1 MSLLFLFCLL
11 LPSFNYVSSQNYPYD
26 STCNCTSISSNGNI
40 CLQYTCVTIK
50 HVPKCFPGRSIAI
63 TENGL
68 MKSLS
73 HLKKGDRVL
82 VMNKDNTL
90 MYEPIEGFIH
100 LKRDGLFDFL
110 LINIKIDDHK
120 NTTTSLFISYEPIE
134 GFIHLKRDGLFDFLL
149 INIKID
155 DHKNT
160 TTSLFISL
168 NHLIFL
174 ADDAELKSA
183 IFASQL
189 HVGDRIKYLH
199 NNQIVAAKIESIYLT
214 KEEGFYAPLTPSGT
228 IIIDNVVVSN
238 YATVSNHQLAHYVM
252 NIYRWWI
259 HLFGSNE
266 SNENVHWALQ
276 LIERIVKWYGIE
288 KFSQTSTFDGVFQV
302 SGFL

>member
-90 MYEPIEGFIH
+90 M
-100 LKRDGLFDFL
+100 
-110 LINIKIDDHK
+110 
-120 NTTTSLFISYEPIE
+120 YEPIE